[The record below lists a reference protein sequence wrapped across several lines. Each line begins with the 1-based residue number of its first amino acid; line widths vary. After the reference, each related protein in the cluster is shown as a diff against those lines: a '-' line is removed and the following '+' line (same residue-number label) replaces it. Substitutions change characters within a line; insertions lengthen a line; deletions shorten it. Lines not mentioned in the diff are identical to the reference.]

1 MCPLYLDKAPT
12 EPPLLRALGDPDL
25 EAIQSD
31 SLEEFPLGLLSVPEL
46 RGQSPV
52 PHVLESG
59 ALLNERHVM
68 VMLFA
73 ELPDAELLV
82 KIFRVSLVQSR
93 QGHACTFLGSF
104 RSSPPKRQQRA
115 EVKTERWEPRKACN
129 C

>member
-1 MCPLYLDKAPT
+1 M
-12 EPPLLRALGDPDL
+12 

-46 RGQSPV
+46 RGQSLV
-52 PHVLESG
+52 PHVWESA
-59 ALLNERHVM
+59 ALLKEQHVM

-73 ELPDAELLV
+73 ELPDAELLLK
-82 KIFRVSLVQSR
+82 KIRAFSLVQSR

-104 RSSPPKRQQRA
+104 RNSPPKRQQRA

-129 C
+129 CWGKING